1 LHVWI
6 DPFLSW
12 LESIV
17 KVSTVVPVARIL
29 VVSVGLSEINFMY
42 CALATDVNPAKATT
56 ENRVVR
62 SRLSMV

>member
-1 LHVWI
+1 M

-12 LESIV
+12 FELIW
-17 KVSTVVPVARIL
+17 KVSTVVPDARIFVL
-29 VVSVGLSEINFMY
+29 SVGLSEINFMY

-56 ENRVVR
+56 ENSVVR

>member
-1 LHVWI
+1 
-6 DPFLSW
+6 

-17 KVSTVVPVARIL
+17 KVSTVVPDARIL
-29 VVSVGLSEINFMY
+29 VASVGLSEINFMY

-56 ENRVVR
+56 ENSVVR